1 MFALAILEKIKETR
15 LKFSQGSVTVLWK
28 MADYQDARVKLT
40 NTQFNKLKFTTKNKT
55 GSILGLNKKNFQD
68 KKLWHNL

>member
-1 MFALAILEKIKETR
+1 M
-15 LKFSQGSVTVLWK
+15 V
-28 MADYQDARVKLT
+28 DYQDARVKLT